1 LQTYHRKFM
10 KCRIFI
16 FLLLLTTVWAQTQ
29 EDIPKFSQEISV
41 SIINLYASVRNSKGR
56 PVYGLKKEDFDLYE
70 SGKRQTISN
79 FSADITEPMNLA
91 FLLDVSGSMQMEGK
105 FEVAE
110 RIIEQIVSRLSKE
123 DQVALLIFADGEVE
137 RLIDFT
143 TDKQAMINRM
153 HKLKPYGGTA
163 LRDAIAYCN
172 RLLINSVGKKGVVLL
187 SDGVDTRSRL
197 SIQDATQLA
206 TRVELPI
213 YTFELIKSKWLDDQK
228 EKPADELPLKA
239 FAEATGGLY
248 FSVDESS
255 EEEIAKPCAKIFEDL
270 KYQYYIGYTPEGAHS
285 AYGKLEL
292 KTKNPEHR
300 VRVRY
305 SVIHGG

>member
-1 LQTYHRKFM
+1 M
-10 KCRIFI
+10 KCTILI
-16 FLLLLTTVWAQTQ
+16 FLLLLTSTWAGT
-29 EDIPKFSQEISV
+29 EEEIPRFSQEISV
-41 SIINLYASVRNSKGR
+41 SIVNLYASVRTSKGR
-56 PVYGLKKEDFDLYE
+56 PVYGLKKEDFSLFE
-70 SGKRQTISN
+70 NGKPQTITN
-79 FSADITEPMNLA
+79 FSSDITEPVNLA

-105 FEVAE
+105 FEVAKQ
-110 RIIEQIVSRLSKE
+110 IIERIVSRLSKD

-143 TDKQAMINRM
+143 TDKQALIKRM
-153 HKLKPYGGTA
+153 NKLKPYGGTA

-172 RLLINSVGKKGVVLL
+172 RHLINSVGKKGIVLL
-187 SDGVDTRSRL
+187 SDGVDTRSHL
-197 SIQDATQLA
+197 TMQVATELA
-206 TRVELPI
+206 AKVELPI
-213 YTFELIKSKWLDDQK
+213 YTFELIQSKWLNEDK
-228 EKPADELPLKA
+228 EKDIDALPLKA

-255 EEEIAKPCAKIFEDL
+255 EQEIAKPCAKIFEDL

-285 AYGKLEL
+285 TYGKLEL